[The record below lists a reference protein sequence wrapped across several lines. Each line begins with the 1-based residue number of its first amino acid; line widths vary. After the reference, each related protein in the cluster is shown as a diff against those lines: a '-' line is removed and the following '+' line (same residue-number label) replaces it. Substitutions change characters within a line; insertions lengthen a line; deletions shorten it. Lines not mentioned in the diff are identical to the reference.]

1 MEELHVA
8 DVVDEEDLL
17 EDDDQAFPVHLDRD
31 HHSVECEFAYCRV
44 FLSSPVSPMHI
55 TLASSAAWYL
65 PYLRVD
71 YP

>member
-31 HHSVECEFAYCRV
+31 HHSVECELAYCRV
-44 FLSSPVSPMHI
+44 FLSSPVSHMRIILVP
-55 TLASSAAWYL
+55 SAALCL
-65 PYLRVD
+65 PYLRID